1 VNGETP
7 LSPTLVA
14 EVQLPQGPAAPFVA
28 RRVVGALVSDAPTSR
43 AVDATLL
50 ISEVVT
56 LLYDEAALLTVRIEE
71 VGRRVRV
78 SARSSVPAEP
88 PDDELAT
95 NLLDRLADGWG
106 RADQAV
112 WFEIETLRRQSLPHL
127 SDEELFEMV
136 RHDRDARDE
145 LYARYSGW
153 AATVANRYRRHA
165 AHFDDVGQAASIGL
179 VNAIDRFDPEFGVKF
194 TTYAR
199 KTIIGTLKRY
209 LRDTTWSVRVP
220 RSLSDTTVEINRTR
234 AELEQRLGRAP
245 GPSELAE
252 ELGRPVEE
260 VEVAMQASLAYH
272 AKSVD
277 APASEDEET
286 SLIRTLGG
294 DDEQFDLADIWY
306 SLEPLISDLEPQE
319 QEVLFLRFFE
329 DMTQSDIAEVVGV
342 SQMQVSR
349 LINRALERL
358 RAQLTSGAGLAS
370 PPG

>member
-1 VNGETP
+1 MNGETP
-7 LSPTLVA
+7 PPPTLVA
-14 EVQLPQGPAAPFVA
+14 VVQLPQGPGAPFVA
-28 RRVVGALVSDAPTSR
+28 RRVVGALVSDVPTSR

-56 LLYDEAALLTVRIEE
+56 LLYDEEASLTVRVEE
-71 VGRRVRV
+71 LGRRVKI
-78 SARSSVPAEP
+78 SARGSAEVEP
-88 PDDELAT
+88 HEDEIVAT
-95 NLLDRLADGWG
+95 LLNRLADGWG
-106 RADQAV
+106 REDGGV
-112 WFEIETLRRQSLPHL
+112 WFEIETMRRQALSHL
-127 SDEELFEMV
+127 ADEELFTMV
-136 RHDRDARDE
+136 SVDRDARDE
-145 LYARYSGW
+145 LYSRYAGW

-179 VNAIDRFDPEFGVKF
+179 VNAIDRFDPGFGVKF

-220 RSLSDTTVEINRTR
+220 RSLSDTTVEINRAR
-234 AELEQRLGRAP
+234 ADLEQRLGR
-245 GPSELAE
+245 GPDASELAE
-252 ELGRPVEE
+252 ELGRPVDE

-277 APASEDEET
+277 APVSEDDEA
-286 SLIRTLGG
+286 SLLRTLGG
-294 DDEQFDLADIWY
+294 EDEQFDLADIWY
-306 SLEPLISDLEPQE
+306 SLEPLIADLEPQE
-319 QEVLFLRFFE
+319 REVLFLRFFE

-358 RAQLTSGAGLAS
+358 REHFVAD
-370 PPG
+370 PG

>member
-1 VNGETP
+1 
-7 LSPTLVA
+7 
-14 EVQLPQGPAAPFVA
+14 VA
-28 RRVVGALVSDAPTSR
+28 RRVVGALVSDAATSR

-56 LLYDEAALLTVRIEE
+56 LLYHEGASLSVRVEE

-78 SARSSVPAEP
+78 SAGSSVPPEE
-88 PDDELAT
+88 PDDEIVAT
-95 NLLDRLADGWG
+95 LLDRLADGWG
-106 RADQAV
+106 RADGVV
-112 WFEIETLRRQSLPHL
+112 WFEMETLRRQSLPHL
-127 SDEELFEMV
+127 TDEELFAMV

-145 LYARYSGW
+145 LYSRYSGW
-153 AATVANRYRRHA
+153 AATVAHRYRRHA

-245 GPSELAE
+245 GSSELAG

-260 VEVAMQASLAYH
+260 VEVALQASLAYQ

-277 APASEDEET
+277 APVSEDDET
-286 SLIRTLGG
+286 SLLRTLGG
-294 DDEQFDLADIWY
+294 EDEKFDLADIWY

-349 LINRALERL
+349 LINRALDRL
-358 RAQLTSGAGLAS
+358 RAQLRSGSDLA
-370 PPG
+370 PPTG